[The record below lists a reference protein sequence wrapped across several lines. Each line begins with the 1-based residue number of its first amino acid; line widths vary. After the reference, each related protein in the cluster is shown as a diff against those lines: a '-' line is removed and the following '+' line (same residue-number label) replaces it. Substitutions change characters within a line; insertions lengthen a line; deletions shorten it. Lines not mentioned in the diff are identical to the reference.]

1 MKWLLHKKLCGSAF
15 FRANIVQRGYNENK
29 ELAKAKYE
37 GIYFVDIEVHM
48 RKIAI
53 VADGWRRLCNY
64 DWICGC
70 RRYISEHQLDS
81 EVYVFSSFGNFSKDE
96 KHNDGEYNI
105 FSLPDFRE
113 FDGIILEITNV
124 SKRKNSNR
132 IIELI
137 KKSGVPA
144 VSLLEKVPGLYHAG
158 VDNYS
163 VMKELV
169 EHLVTEHGCHKINYI
184 GGPQYVSEN
193 HDRLQA
199 YIDVLQRHGILV
211 EQDRILHRDYEVMT
225 GAWAFDRFLEMGQKV
240 DAFVCANDN
249 IAVGVCHRA
258 EELGYRVPGDFLVT
272 GFDDFDKAS
281 YYKPRITTVSYI
293 REDIAYAAMDL
304 LHHIWNGHKVTESY
318 YALSHPVYQG
328 SCGCKAKHPKKRSHY
343 VINHIFQEVREA
355 DLHNELMEL
364 KRGLLECT
372 SYEEMSQRLSKC
384 LLGLCCNELYVF
396 MNTDIVEAQNIDA
409 VQTQEEA
416 YITEGYPDDMT
427 LLFAHK
433 DGDVSGNIKK
443 NANEL
448 LPAMW
453 DKKEDGFHLFLPIHF
468 REREVGYLVLGNCD
482 YMLDNQF
489 VFDSL
494 SAFSEALEYLHGKIV
509 LRRANNKLSKL
520 YILDSLTG
528 LYNRMAYTELAE
540 PLYEKCKEKNIPLTI
555 MFIDA
560 DHLKYINDE
569 FGHDMGNI
577 AIRAIAEAIRAC
589 CPSNGVAMRYGGD
602 EFVAILPDYDA
613 DKAGQLNDDFPKVLS
628 RVAQNYKEDFPIEAS
643 FGYAVVS
650 DFSKPLNDYI
660 NEADEKMYAHKKA
673 RRAERQ

>member
-1 MKWLLHKKLCGSAF
+1 
-15 FRANIVQRGYNENK
+15 
-29 ELAKAKYE
+29 
-37 GIYFVDIEVHM
+37 M

-53 VADGWRRLCNY
+53 VADGWRRFINY

-70 RRYISEHQLDS
+70 RRYISEHHLDA
-81 EVYVFSSFGNFSKDE
+81 EVYMFNSFGNFSKDE
-96 KHNDGEYNI
+96 KYNDGEYNI
-105 FSLPDFRE
+105 FSLPDFSE

-124 SKRKNSNR
+124 TKRKNSNR

-163 VMKELV
+163 AVKELV
-169 EHLVTEHGCHKINYI
+169 EHLVDVHGCRKINYI
-184 GGPQYVSEN
+184 GGPQYVNEN

-199 YIDVLQRHGILV
+199 YTDVLQKHGILV
-211 EQDRILHRDYEVMT
+211 EPDRILHRDYEVMT
-225 GAWAFDRFLEMGQKV
+225 GAWAFDQFQEMGQKV

-258 EELGYRVPGDFLVT
+258 EELGFHVPDDFLVT

-293 REDIAYAAMDL
+293 REDVAYAAMEL
-304 LHHIWNGHKVTESY
+304 LDHIWQGENVVESY
-318 YALSHPVYQG
+318 YAPSHAVYQA
-328 SCGCKAKHPKKRSHY
+328 SCGCKSKHPKKRSQY
-343 VINHIFQEVREA
+343 VVNHIFQEVWES

-364 KRGLLECT
+364 KRGLLECS
-372 SYEEMSQRLSKC
+372 SYEQMAQCLAKC
-384 LLGLCCNELYVF
+384 LSGLRCEEMYVY
-396 MNTDIVEAQNIDA
+396 MNTDLVEAQKIDV
-409 VQTQEEA
+409 VQDKEEN
-416 YITEGYPDDMT
+416 YIAEGYPDDMM

-433 DGDVSGNIKK
+433 DGVFSGDIKK
-443 NANEL
+443 NAKEL
-448 LPAMW
+448 VPAMW
-453 DKKEDGFHLFLPIHF
+453 DKKTNGFHLFLPIHF

-489 VFDSL
+489 VFASL
-494 SAFSEALEYLHGKIV
+494 STFSEALEYLHGKIV

-528 LYNRMAYTELAE
+528 LYNRMAYNELAE
-540 PLYEKCKEKNIPLTI
+540 PLFEKCKAENTPVTI

-577 AIRAIAEAIRAC
+577 AIKGIADAIRES
-589 CPSNGVAMRYGGD
+589 CPSDAVAMRYGGD
-602 EFVAILPDYDA
+602 EFVTILPNFND
-613 DKAGQLNDDFPKVLS
+613 DKAEQLYEAFPKKLQQI
-628 RVAQNYKEDFPIEAS
+628 AQGYNVEFPIEAS
-643 FGYAVVS
+643 IGYIVVS
-650 DFSKPLNDYI
+650 DFAKPFNDYI

-673 RRAERQ
+673 RRVERQ

>member
-1 MKWLLHKKLCGSAF
+1 M
-15 FRANIVQRGYNENK
+15 QRGYVENK
-29 ELAKAKYE
+29 ELTKAKSE
-37 GIYFVDIEVHM
+37 GIYFADIGVYM

-53 VADGWRRLCNY
+53 VADGWRRFINY

-70 RRYISEHQLDS
+70 RRYISEHHLDS
-81 EVYVFSSFGNFSKDE
+81 EVYVFNSFGNFSKDE

-169 EHLVTEHGCHKINYI
+169 EHLVTEHGCRKINYI

-225 GAWAFDRFLEMGQKV
+225 GAWAFDRFLEMG
-240 DAFVCANDN
+240 
-249 IAVGVCHRA
+249 
-258 EELGYRVPGDFLVT
+258 
-272 GFDDFDKAS
+272 
-281 YYKPRITTVSYI
+281 
-293 REDIAYAAMDL
+293 
-304 LHHIWNGHKVTESY
+304 
-318 YALSHPVYQG
+318 
-328 SCGCKAKHPKKRSHY
+328 
-343 VINHIFQEVREA
+343 
-355 DLHNELMEL
+355 
-364 KRGLLECT
+364 
-372 SYEEMSQRLSKC
+372 
-384 LLGLCCNELYVF
+384 
-396 MNTDIVEAQNIDA
+396 QNIDA

-602 EFVAILPDYDA
+602 EFVAILPDCDA

-628 RVAQNYKEDFPIEAS
+628 RGAQNYKEDFPIEAS

-660 NEADEKMYAHKKA
+660 NEADEKMYAQKKA